1 MSLSFHDANAR
12 IAAPPRLPA
21 APCYKEGLSHR
32 LYLEVGMVTANT
44 RVQTS
49 TRAIPS
55 HSLGSEVRLTARLG
69 APLAIG
75 ELGWMSTYIVDA
87 ILVGR
92 MPHSAIA
99 ISASSLGNSLFY
111 AIAFCG
117 VGLLFGLD
125 ALVSQAYG
133 RGDREDG
140 LFSLVQSLFLVA
152 VCTPVVMLLSTV
164 APYGLRL
171 IHVDPAIVSETIRY
185 MDALRWSAAPLLL
198 YMAVRHYLQAIDR
211 PGWVMVSL
219 LTANL
224 VNWLFDWLLIYG
236 HGPFHAY
243 GIAGSG
249 WATCVVRLYM
259 LALLLAS
266 LALSLRKAPVR
277 LRAGAWRPHPERLRS
292 LVHIGW
298 PVGLQYLGDLS
309 VASFATVITSTLGAT
324 LLAAHQVV
332 LDLNA
337 FCAMIPNGIMAA
349 SAVRTGQ
356 GAGRGDLAQVKR
368 AGYAGVGITTACMA
382 VASVSF
388 IAAPRLWASIY
399 TTDHAVVAATV
410 PVFLICAAIRIFD
423 GAQVVLQG
431 ALRGLGETRIPFLA
445 STGFTWLL
453 GMPFSALLVFHWHMQ
468 LVGVWLGILT
478 YTVPLSLVM
487 VATWF
492 WRVRQFGAPRR
503 EEVPLLSPLRVVLDQ
518 R

>member
-1 MSLSFHDANAR
+1 
-12 IAAPPRLPA
+12 
-21 APCYKEGLSHR
+21 
-32 LYLEVGMVTANT
+32 MVTASPIVPGKAGRNA
-44 RVQTS
+44 
-49 TRAIPS
+49 RAVAS
-55 HSLGSEVRLTARLG
+55 HSFGSEVRLTTRLG
-69 APLAIG
+69 APLALG

-117 VGLLFGLD
+117 IGMLFGLD
-125 ALVSQAYG
+125 ALVSQAFG

-140 LFSLVQSLFLVA
+140 LYSLVQSLFLVA
-152 VCTPVVMLLSTV
+152 VCSPVIIALASL

-185 MDALRWSAAPLLL
+185 MQALRWSAPPLLL
-198 YMAVRHYLQAIDR
+198 YMAVRHYLQATDR
-211 PGWVMVSL
+211 PGWVMISL

-236 HGPFHAY
+236 LGGFHAY

-249 WATCVVRLYM
+249 WATCVVRGYM
-259 LALLLAS
+259 LLLLVAS
-266 LALSLRKAPVR
+266 LAISLWRAPIE
-277 LRAGAWRPHPERLRS
+277 LRARAWRPEPERLRA
-292 LVHIGW
+292 LVHLGW

-309 VASFATVITSTLGAT
+309 LASFATVLTSTLGAT

-337 FCAMIPNGIMAA
+337 FCAMIPEGMKAA
-349 SAVRTGQ
+349 AAVRTGQ
-356 GAGRGDLAQVKR
+356 GAGRADLAQVRR
-368 AGYAGVGITTACMA
+368 AGYAAVGLTTICMA
-382 VASVSF
+382 AAAVSF
-388 IAAPRLWASIY
+388 VVAPRLWASVY

-410 PVFLICAAIRIFD
+410 PIFLICAVSRVFD

-445 STGFTWLL
+445 STGLTWLVGVPL
-453 GMPFSALLVFHWHMQ
+453 SAVMVFHWHMQ
-468 LVGVWLGILT
+468 LVGVWLGGLAAT
-478 YTVPLSLVM
+478 LPLFALM
-487 VATWF
+487 VGLWYR
-492 WRVRQFGAPRR
+492 RVRQFGA
-503 EEVPLLSPLRVVLDQ
+503 
-518 R
+518 

>member
-1 MSLSFHDANAR
+1 MDLPSSRAAR
-12 IAAPPRLPA
+12 R
-21 APCYKEGLSHR
+21 
-32 LYLEVGMVTANT
+32 
-44 RVQTS
+44 
-49 TRAIPS
+49 TRATPS
-55 HSLGSEVRLTARLG
+55 TSLGSELKLTTRLG
-69 APLAIG
+69 APLALG

-117 VGLLFGLD
+117 VGLLYGLD

-133 RGDREDG
+133 RGDAEDG

-152 VCTPVVMLLSTV
+152 VCTPVVMLLSSL
-164 APYGLRL
+164 APHALSL

-185 MDALRWSAAPLLL
+185 INALRWSALPLLL

-236 HGPFHAY
+236 HGRFHAY

-259 LALLLAS
+259 LALLLVS
-266 LALSLRKAPVR
+266 LALSIRKTPIR
-277 LRAGAWRPHPERLRS
+277 LRAGAWRPHLPRLRE
-292 LVHIGW
+292 LCHIGW
-298 PVGLQYLGDLS
+298 PIGLQQLADLS
-309 VASFATVITSTLGAT
+309 LASFSTVLTSTLGAT

-337 FCAMIPNGIMAA
+337 FCAMIPNGIQAA

-356 GAGRGDLAQVKR
+356 GAGRGDSAQVRR
-368 AGYAGVGITTACMA
+368 AGYASVAITTVCMMA
-382 VASVSF
+382 AAVSF
-388 IAAPRLWASIY
+388 VAAPRLWASIY
-399 TTDHAVVAATV
+399 TNDPAVVAATV
-410 PVFLICAAIRIFD
+410 PIFLICASYRVFD

-431 ALRGLGETRIPFLA
+431 ALRGMGETRIPFLA
-445 STGFTWLL
+445 SFGCTWIL
-453 GMPFSALLVFHWHMQ
+453 GVPVSALLVFHWHLQ
-468 LVGVWLGILT
+468 LVGVWLGALFST
-478 YTVPLSLVM
+478 LPLFAIIVT
-487 VATWF
+487 AW
-492 WRVRQFGAPRR
+492 WRRVRRFSADHPEPQAKEAPETQPR
-503 EEVPLLSPLRVVLDQ
+503 VHPLPLPG
-518 R
+518 